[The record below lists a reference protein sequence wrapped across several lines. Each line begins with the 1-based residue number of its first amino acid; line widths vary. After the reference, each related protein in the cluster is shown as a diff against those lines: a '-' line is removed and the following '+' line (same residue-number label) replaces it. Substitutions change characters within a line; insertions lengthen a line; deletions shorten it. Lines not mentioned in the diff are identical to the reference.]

1 MAEPYDFKGKRVTVV
16 GLGIEGIDL
25 VRFLHAQGARITVS
39 DAKPAEKLRARL
51 EQIADVPA
59 RLSLGAND
67 PHDLMAADA
76 IFLSQGVPLDLPGL
90 AEARQQGIPISSMFK
105 LFLELCPGLVAGITG
120 SSGKTTTTAL
130 VGEMFRCDGRPH
142 FVGGNIGIGL
152 LSHLPALT
160 PETWVVLEVS
170 HTQLQLLP
178 ERSPNVACLLNITP
192 NHLDRFSWDE
202 YRRLKAS
209 ILHYQQNDDYAI
221 LGYDDREARALADQ
235 TRGQVLYFSLASDIP
250 SDGAFLREGWV
261 IFRRQGREERLFPI
275 ESLRLRG
282 RHNWANA
289 VAAAAV
295 ASACGLGPQAIA
307 RAADEFQAQ
316 PHRLEF
322 VRELAGVA
330 YYNDSIATTP
340 ERTLAALR
348 SFSQSLLLLLGG
360 REKHL
365 PLEELAAEA
374 CRRCRAVIFFG
385 ESAPLLEEAV
395 QQAAEG
401 LPTADRPTLR
411 RVTSL
416 AEAVHAAHDL
426 AQPGDVVLLSP
437 ACTSFDAYDN
447 FEERG
452 IDFRRLVLQLAQEV
466 KPSPR

>member
-1 MAEPYDFKGKRVTVV
+1 MAGQHDFKGKQVTVV
-16 GLGIEGIDL
+16 GLGIEGVDL

-39 DAKPAEKLRARL
+39 DAKPAERLRPRL
-51 EQIADVPA
+51 EQIADIPA
-59 RLSLGAND
+59 RLSLGTND
-67 PHDLMAADA
+67 PQDLLAADVV
-76 IFLSQGVPLDLPGL
+76 FLSQSVPLDLPGL
-90 AEARQQGIPISSMFK
+90 AKARQRGTPISSMFK
-105 LFLELCPGLVAGITG
+105 LFLELCPGPVAGITG

-142 FVGGNIGIGL
+142 FVGGNIGVAL
-152 LSHLPALT
+152 LSHLATLT

-202 YRRLKAS
+202 YRRLKAD
-209 ILHYQQNDDYAI
+209 ILRYQKSDDHAV
-221 LGYDDREARALADQ
+221 LSYDDGETRALAAQ
-235 TRGQVLYFSLASDIP
+235 APGEVLYFSLASDVP
-250 SDGAFLREGWV
+250 SDGAFLRDGWV
-261 IFRRQGREERLFPI
+261 VSRRRGREERLFPI
-275 ESLRLRG
+275 ESLRLPG

-295 ASACGLGPQAIA
+295 AGVCGLSPQAIA
-307 RAADEFQAQ
+307 RAAAEFQGL

-322 VRELAGVA
+322 VHQLSGVA

-348 SFSQSLLLLLGG
+348 SFSQPLLLLLGG

-365 PLEELAAEA
+365 PLEELAEEA

-385 ESAPLLEEAV
+385 ESGPVLEEAV
-395 QQAAEG
+395 QRA
-401 LPTADRPTLR
+401 ADRQSADDRPRLT

-416 AEAVHAAHDL
+416 AEAVETARLL
-426 AQPGDVVLLSP
+426 AQAGDVVILSP
-437 ACTSFDAYDN
+437 ACTSYDAYDN

-452 IDFRRLVLQLAQEV
+452 ADFRRLILHLAQEV
-466 KPSPR
+466 EPSPR

>member
-1 MAEPYDFKGKRVTVV
+1 MAGQHDFKGKQVTVV
-16 GLGIEGIDL
+16 GLGIEGLDL
-25 VRFLHAQGARITVS
+25 VRFLHSQGARITVS
-39 DAKPAEKLRARL
+39 DAKPADKLRARL

-67 PHDLMAADA
+67 PQDLLAADA
-76 IFLSQGVPLDLPGL
+76 IFLSQGVPLGLAGL
-90 AEARQQGIPISSMFK
+90 AEARQRGIPINSMFK
-105 LFLELCPGLVAGITG
+105 LFLELCPAPLAGITG

-142 FVGGNIGIGL
+142 FVGGNIGVGL
-152 LSHLPALT
+152 LSHLADLT
-160 PETWVVLEVS
+160 PDTWVVLEVS

-202 YRRLKAS
+202 YRRLKAD
-209 ILHYQQNDDYAI
+209 ILCHQKSDDYAI
-221 LGYDDREARALADQ
+221 LAYDDAETRALAE
-235 TRGQVLYFSLASDIP
+235 RAPGEVLYFSLASDVP
-250 SDGAFLREGWV
+250 GDGAFLRDGWV
-261 IFRRQGREERLFPI
+261 VSRRGGREERLFPI
-275 ESLRLRG
+275 DSLRLPG

-295 ASACGLGPQAIA
+295 ASVCGLSPQAIA
-307 RAADEFQAQ
+307 RAAAEFQGL

-322 VRELAGVA
+322 VHELGGVA

-340 ERTLAALR
+340 ERTLAGLR
-348 SFSQSLLLLLGG
+348 SFSQPLLLLLGG

-365 PLEELAAEA
+365 PLEEVAEEA

-385 ESAPLLEEAV
+385 ESGPLLEEAV
-395 QQAAEG
+395 QRA
-401 LPTADRPTLR
+401 ADRRSADERPRLMP
-411 RVTSL
+411 VTSL
-416 AEAVHAAHDL
+416 AEAVEAARAL
-426 AQPGDVVLLSP
+426 AQAGDVVLLSP

-452 IDFRRLVLQLAQEV
+452 ADFRRLILHLAQEV
-466 KPSPR
+466 EPSPR

>member
-1 MAEPYDFKGKRVTVV
+1 MAGQHDFKGKQVTVV
-16 GLGIEGIDL
+16 GLGIEGVDL

-39 DAKPAEKLRARL
+39 DAKPAQKLRARL
-51 EQIADVPA
+51 EQIADIPA

-67 PHDLMAADA
+67 PQDLLTADA
-76 IFLSQGVPLDLPGL
+76 VFLSQGVPLDLPGL
-90 AEARQQGIPISSMFK
+90 AEALQRDIPVSSMFK
-105 LFLELCPGLVAGITG
+105 LFLELCPGPLAGITG

-142 FVGGNIGIGL
+142 FVGGNIGVGL
-152 LSHLPALT
+152 LSHLATLT
-160 PETWVVLEVS
+160 PDTWVVLEVS

-178 ERSPNVACLLNITP
+178 KRSPNVACLLNITP

-202 YRRLKAS
+202 YRRLKGD
-209 ILHYQQNDDYAI
+209 ILRYQKRDDYAI
-221 LGYDDREARALADQ
+221 LAYDDSETRALAERA
-235 TRGQVLYFSLASDIP
+235 RGEVLYFSLAPDIP
-250 SDGAFLREGWV
+250 GDGAFLRDGWV
-261 IFRRQGREERLFPI
+261 VSRRRGREERLFPI
-275 ESLRLRG
+275 ESLHLRG

-289 VAAAAV
+289 VAAAAA
-295 ASACGLGPQAIA
+295 ASACGLSPQAIA
-307 RAADEFQAQ
+307 RAVDEFQTP

-322 VRELAGVA
+322 VHQLSGVA

-348 SFSQSLLLLLGG
+348 SFSQPLLLLLGG

-365 PLEELAAEA
+365 PLEELAEEA

-385 ESAPLLEEAV
+385 ESGPILAEAV
-395 QQAAEG
+395 QRA
-401 LPTADRPTLR
+401 ADRPSADDRPRLM

-416 AEAVHAAHDL
+416 AEAVEAARAL
-426 AQPGDVVLLSP
+426 AQAGDVVLLSP
-437 ACTSFDAYDN
+437 ACTSYDTYDN

-452 IDFRRLVLQLAQEV
+452 ADFRRLVLHPAQEV